1 MLSSQQ
7 SFSPT
12 NRNYVTVTK
21 KDQLFSTLKQLR
33 FNGQLVWRDANKQEW
48 IFFFNR
54 GHIVYA
60 TGGTH
65 PVRRWQR
72 NLAAHCPG
80 TACQI
85 TIGQSQELDAES
97 KQLDSC
103 WEYQQLE
110 LWVAQQ
116 KITRSQVAKMIT
128 SLICELLFD
137 LVSINDLTNQIKHD
151 EPLSKQL
158 VLIDPEEVFSQAKQV
173 WQVWNQAK
181 LSNYSPN
188 LAPVI
193 RQPEQLKNVTSAQ
206 VYPTLNTL
214 FNGRNTLRDLGV
226 RMKRDSV
233 QVARSLLPYLELGLV
248 ELIPIPDLSIP
259 VNRSVPKTPAKSA
272 ARQEPLIACVDDS
285 ILVCQTMKRLL
296 TKTGYQFL
304 GIDDPLRAIALLLA
318 RKPNFIFLDLV
329 MPNTN
334 GYEICTQ
341 LRKISCFEQTPIVML
356 TGQDGLVDQV
366 RARLVGASDFVSKP
380 IDPEIVLRV
389 INKHLEPISAY

>member
-7 SFSPT
+7 SFSPLNSKT
-12 NRNYVTVTK
+12 VTVTK
-21 KDQLFSTLKQLR
+21 KAQLFATLKQLR
-33 FNGQLVWRDANKQEW
+33 FNGQLVWRDSHQQEW
-48 IFFFNR
+48 IFYFSR

-72 NLAAHCPG
+72 NLKAHCPG
-80 TACQI
+80 MVCQMTADQI
-85 TIGQSQELDAES
+85 KELDADAG
-97 KQLDSC
+97 KLNSC
-103 WEYQQLE
+103 WEYKQLD
-110 LWVAQQ
+110 LWVAQR
-116 KITRSQVAKMIT
+116 KITRSQVAKIIT
-128 SLICELLFD
+128 SLIRELIFD
-137 LVSINDLTNQIKHD
+137 LVSIEDLTNQIKHD
-151 EPLSKQL
+151 EPLLKQL
-158 VLIDPEEVFSQAKQV
+158 VLIDPQEVFTQAKQL

-181 LSNYSPN
+181 LSSYSPN

-206 VYPTLNTL
+206 VYPTLTTL
-214 FNGRNTLRDLGV
+214 LNGHNTLRDLGV

-248 ELIPIPDLSIP
+248 ELITIPDLPIP
-259 VNRSVPKTPAKSA
+259 VNQSVPRIPRKTTTHS
-272 ARQEPLIACVDDS
+272 EPLIACVDDS

-318 RKPNFIFLDLV
+318 CKPNFIFLDLV

-341 LRKISCFEQTPIVML
+341 LRKISYFEQTPIVML

-389 INKHLEPISAY
+389 INKHLEQGVVH